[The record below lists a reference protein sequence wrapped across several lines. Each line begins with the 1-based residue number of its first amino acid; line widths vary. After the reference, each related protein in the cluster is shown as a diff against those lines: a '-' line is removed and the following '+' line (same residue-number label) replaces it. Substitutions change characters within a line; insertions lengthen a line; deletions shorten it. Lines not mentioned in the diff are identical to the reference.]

1 MTCRHNSA
9 TFYHFTECLIQW
21 YPMHYFLAYIGGFF
35 MPIMRIVAHP
45 GGCDIL
51 IPYNTYRYNSM
62 ENDQMMI
69 RSRYVHLIMRR
80 HTIRFTER
88 HGSALRSMVVFH
100 HRHELYAQGH
110 PSYNLRQLPRWRHG
124 KYADRVYASIRGED
138 RDERASLDEWES
150 SQSERCETG
159 DPTLELCTTSFGE
172 DSIDIEEDT
181 IERGAAVVTE
191 SPMKSPIGEAY
202 DRGKWL
208 VGLLI
213 LQSSSSFVL
222 DSYQELI
229 KEHLVVTLFLTML
242 VGAGGNAGNQSAIKV
257 IRGMATG
264 SIAPTLDSLTH
275 VLQQQISVAFILG
288 TSLSAA
294 GWIRVYLTNGDVR
307 NASAIALSLFLIV
320 CTSVVVGTLL
330 PFGLAR
336 AKLDPANAG
345 TSIQVI
351 MDCMGVLITCICCHY
366 VLDTLAV

>member
-1 MTCRHNSA
+1 MAVGYRH
-9 TFYHFTECLIQW
+9 
-21 YPMHYFLAYIGGFF
+21 
-35 MPIMRIVAHP
+35 
-45 GGCDIL
+45 
-51 IPYNTYRYNSM
+51 
-62 ENDQMMI
+62 
-69 RSRYVHLIMRR
+69 RSL
-80 HTIRFTER
+80 E
-88 HGSALRSMVVFH
+88 FH
-100 HRHELYAQGH
+100 AQSC
-110 PSYNLRQLPRWRHG
+110 PSNILRQLPHVKPR
-124 KYADRVYASIRGED
+124 KRVGIVYSSIRDEG
-138 RDERASLDEWES
+138 RDERASLGEWET
-150 SQSERCETG
+150 SQSERCDTG

-172 DSIDIEEDT
+172 ESIDIDEDT
-181 IERGAAVVTE
+181 SVVVAE
-191 SPMKSPIGEAY
+191 NPGKSPIGEAY

-264 SIAPTLDSLTH
+264 SIVPSLDSLMH

-288 TSLSAA
+288 TSLSVA
-294 GWIRVYLTNGDVR
+294 GWMRVYLTNGDVR
-307 NASAIALSLFLIV
+307 NASAIAMSLFLIV

-330 PFGLAR
+330 PFGLAK

-351 MDCMGVLITCICCHY
+351 MDCMGVLITCVCCHY

>member
-1 MTCRHNSA
+1 MAVGYRHRSL
-9 TFYHFTECLIQW
+9 EL
-21 YPMHYFLAYIGGFF
+21 LAQSCPRNI
-35 MPIMRIVAHP
+35 
-45 GGCDIL
+45 
-51 IPYNTYRYNSM
+51 
-62 ENDQMMI
+62 
-69 RSRYVHLIMRR
+69 
-80 HTIRFTER
+80 
-88 HGSALRSMVVFH
+88 
-100 HRHELYAQGH
+100 
-110 PSYNLRQLPRWRHG
+110 LRQLPHVKPR
-124 KYADRVYASIRGED
+124 KRVGIVYSSIRDEG
-138 RDERASLDEWES
+138 RDERASLGEWET
-150 SQSERCETG
+150 SQSERCDTG

-172 DSIDIEEDT
+172 ESIDIDEDT
-181 IERGAAVVTE
+181 SVVVAE
-191 SPMKSPIGEAY
+191 NPGKSPIGEAY

-264 SIAPTLDSLTH
+264 SIVPSLDSLMH

-288 TSLSAA
+288 TSLSVA
-294 GWIRVYLTNGDVR
+294 GWMRVYLTNGDVR
-307 NASAIALSLFLIV
+307 NASAIAMSLFLIV

-330 PFGLAR
+330 PFGLAK

-351 MDCMGVLITCICCHY
+351 MDCMGVLITCVCCHY

>member
-1 MTCRHNSA
+1 M
-9 TFYHFTECLIQW
+9 F
-21 YPMHYFLAYIGGFF
+21 HY
-35 MPIMRIVAHP
+35 R
-45 GGCDIL
+45 
-51 IPYNTYRYNSM
+51 
-62 ENDQMMI
+62 ND
-69 RSRYVHLIMRR
+69 
-80 HTIRFTER
+80 F
-88 HGSALRSMVVFH
+88 
-100 HRHELYAQGH
+100 YAQGR
-110 PSYNLRQLPRWRHG
+110 PSLHVARQLPRWRDG
-124 KYADRVYASIRGED
+124 KHADKVYASVRGED

-172 DSIDIEEDT
+172 DSPIDIEENSSVHQKD
-181 IERGAAVVTE
+181 AAVVTE
-191 SPMKSPIGEAY
+191 RTIKSPIGEAY

-264 SIAPTLDSLTH
+264 SITPTLDSLTH

-351 MDCMGVLITCICCHY
+351 MDCMGVLITCVCCHY

>member
-1 MTCRHNSA
+1 MVM
-9 TFYHFTECLIQW
+9 F
-21 YPMHYFLAYIGGFF
+21 HY
-35 MPIMRIVAHP
+35 R
-45 GGCDIL
+45 
-51 IPYNTYRYNSM
+51 
-62 ENDQMMI
+62 ND
-69 RSRYVHLIMRR
+69 
-80 HTIRFTER
+80 F
-88 HGSALRSMVVFH
+88 
-100 HRHELYAQGH
+100 YAQGR
-110 PSYNLRQLPRWRHG
+110 PSLHIRQLPRWRDG
-124 KYADRVYASIRGED
+124 KHADKVYASVRGED

-172 DSIDIEEDT
+172 DSPIDIEENSSIHQKD
-181 IERGAAVVTE
+181 AAVVTE

-351 MDCMGVLITCICCHY
+351 MDCMGVLITCVCCHY